1 MATTCTTSTHD
12 ARRRALGL
20 LATGALV
27 ALASLAVIAA
37 APGTTP
43 TASAAGSTAAAP
55 AYGWPV
61 KPFDRPHPV
70 RANFGDP
77 RTTFHG
83 PPTLAGVMTSRGSFS
98 FHFGVDIAVPDG
110 TPVYP
115 VRSGVASLLGN
126 RNVQV
131 DSGSGFKTQ
140 YWHIVPAV
148 RAGQQ
153 VTARQTVLGYVM
165 KGYEHV
171 HFTELEDGRP
181 VNPLAPGHMGP
192 YDERE
197 APQLSSV
204 SFRFGNSAREVLA
217 ESVFG
222 AIVPVVRVHDSTARP
237 VPGVW
242 AALPVAPALLTWHI
256 EQAQTGRVAVRRQVA
271 FDVRE
276 RIPANSAFWT
286 YYARGSRQ
294 NMATFG
300 KQRAWRTPGTYLY
313 RLTRTPFD
321 TRKLRNGVYRLVVNA
336 TDIRGNTGSLEQ
348 VFIVRNGLG
357 T

>member
-1 MATTCTTSTHD
+1 MATTRTTSTPG
-12 ARRRALGL
+12 AQRRALGL
-20 LATGALV
+20 LTVAAVLAL
-27 ALASLAVIAA
+27 LSLAAIAV
-37 APGTTP
+37 APGAP
-43 TASAAGSTAAAP
+43 RADAAGAP
-55 AYGWPV
+55 ETVSAYGWPV
-61 KPFDRPHPV
+61 KPFNQAHPV

-83 PPTLAGVMTSRGSFS
+83 PPTQAGVLTSRGSFS

-115 VRSGVASLLGN
+115 VRSGNASLLGG

-131 DSGSGFKTQ
+131 DSGGGFTTQ

-148 RAGQQ
+148 RAGQH
-153 VTARQTVLGYVM
+153 VTAQQTVLGYVL

-171 HFTELEDGRP
+171 HFTELRNGRP
-181 VNPLAPGHMGP
+181 VNPLAAGHMGP
-192 YDERE
+192 YDEE
-197 APQLSSV
+197 TAPQLGSI
-204 SFRFGNSAREVLA
+204 SFRIGASAREALA
-217 ESVFG
+217 ESLSG
-222 AIVPVVRVHDSTARP
+222 RIVPIVRSQDAPARP
-237 VPGVW
+237 VPGLW
-242 AALPVAPALLTWHI
+242 ANLPVAPALLTWQV
-256 EQAQTGRVAVRRQVA
+256 ERADSGRIVIPRRVA

-276 RIPANSAFWT
+276 TIPENAAFWT

-300 KQRAWRTPGTYLY
+300 TQRAWRTPGTYLY

-321 TRKLRNGVYRLVVNA
+321 TRRLRNGIYRLVVTA
-336 TDIRGNTGSLEQ
+336 SDIRGNSNSVEQ
-348 VFIVRNGLG
+348 VFIVRNGVG

>member
-1 MATTCTTSTHD
+1 MATSSTTSTRS
-12 ARRRALGL
+12 ARRRAGGILIT
-20 LATGALV
+20 AALV

-37 APGTTP
+37 VPGAP
-43 TASAAGSTAAAP
+43 TATAASSSPSAA

-61 KPFDRPHPV
+61 KPFGRPHPV

-83 PPTLAGVMTSRGSFS
+83 PPTLAGVLTAHGSFS

-115 VRSGVASLLGN
+115 VRSGTASLLGS

-131 DSGSGFKTQ
+131 DSGDGFRTQ
-140 YWHIVPAV
+140 YWHIIPAI
-148 RAGQQ
+148 RPGQHVVAQ
-153 VTARQTVLGYVM
+153 RTVLGHVM

-171 HFTELEDGRP
+171 HFTELQNGRP

-192 YDERE
+192 YNEKT
-197 APQLSSV
+197 APQLSAI
-204 SFRFGNSAREVLA
+204 SFRVGNSAREALP
-217 ESVFG
+217 ESLSG
-222 AIVPVVRVHDSTARP
+222 SIVPIVRVQDSPARP
-237 VPGVW
+237 VPGLW
-242 AALPVAPALLTWHI
+242 ANLPVAPALLTWRV
-256 EQAQTGRVAVRRQVA
+256 ERAEGGRVAIRNTVA

-276 RIPANSAFWT
+276 TIPENSAFWR

-300 KQRAWRTPGTYLY
+300 TQRAWRTPGTYLY
-313 RLTRTPFD
+313 RLTRTPLD
-321 TRKLRNGVYRLVVNA
+321 TRRLRNGVYRLVVTA
-336 TDIRGNTGSLEQ
+336 ADVRGNGASLEQ
-348 VFIVRNGLG
+348 IFIVRNGQS